1 MIENLYASFI
11 NLDHRTD
18 RLAHMEGQL
27 RKINPNKELPDFGV
41 YRTRGIPWKE
51 IPESP
56 QTQVMRNR
64 TPGAIG
70 CHFSQVAVMKE
81 AHRQVKHAF
90 VMEDDIIFCTDF
102 YKRLE
107 YIDNWTKT
115 HDWDII
121 WLGGTFH
128 VPAFWHKIG
137 ISGMP
142 PNCSLQLGHDCQS
155 TDDPRMI
162 RTFGAFSTYAY
173 IVNAKSIERVV
184 RLLEDFMPNTI
195 GIDYSF
201 LALGNKINSF
211 AFVPGCTRQIDNIS
225 DIGNGMTMFSGFAKL
240 NGTIENSRYWYQELM
255 TDFDP
260 STFNFDL

>member
-1 MIENLYASFI
+1 MIENLYASFV
-11 NLDHRTD
+11 NLDWRTD
-18 RLAHMEGQL
+18 RLAHMTEQL
-27 RKINPNKELPDFGV
+27 KKISLPV
-41 YRTRGIPWKE
+41 TRTRGLPWKE
-51 IPESP
+51 VVNNMPINDLHKIA
-56 QTQVMRNR
+56 VMQNR

-70 CHFSQVAVMKE
+70 CHFSQVSVMKE
-81 AHRQVKHAF
+81 ALAQGKHAAVF
-90 VMEDDIIFCTDF
+90 EDDIIFCSDF
-102 YKRLE
+102 DKRLK

-115 HDWDII
+115 HDWDVI

-137 ISGMP
+137 TSGMP

-155 TDDPRMI
+155 TDDPRMVK
-162 RTFGAFSTYAY
+162 TFGAFSTYAY
-173 IVNAKSIERVV
+173 IVNYNSIEKITGM
-184 RLLEDFMPNTI
+184 LEDFLPKTI

-201 LALGNKINSF
+201 ISFGNKINAF
-211 AFVPGCTRQIDNIS
+211 AFVPGCTKQIDNIS
-225 DIGNGMTMFSGFAKL
+225 DIGTGMTVFSGFAKL